1 MSEERIERLLTALA
15 GEVAAMRAEMATK
28 AEIAAL
34 RAEMARDVAALR
46 AEMARDLAALRAE
59 MATKDDFAREIA
71 TIRGEMATKDDFA
84 REIAT
89 IRGEMATKDDLAGV
103 ARNVDVTAIG
113 RQLRDLPAMKD
124 DITVLTA
131 IVQRLDNTMV
141 RQIADLLTEVR
152 AEHRRMDR
160 LLDRVRALEAEEP
173 TPVGP

>member
-1 MSEERIERLLTALA
+1 MSEVRIERLLAALA
-15 GEVAAMRAEMATK
+15 DEVAAMRAEMATK

-46 AEMARDLAALRAE
+46 AEMATKAEVAALRAE
-59 MATKDDFAREIA
+59 MATKE
-71 TIRGEMATKDDFA
+71 
-84 REIAT
+84 
-89 IRGEMATKDDLAGV
+89 DLAGV

-173 TPVGP
+173 APIES

>member
-15 GEVAAMRAEMATK
+15 DEVAALRAEMATK

-34 RAEMARDVAALR
+34 RAEMARD
-46 AEMARDLAALRAE
+46 MAALRAE
-59 MATKDDFAREIA
+59 MATKAEVAALRA
-71 TIRGEMATKDDFA
+71 EMATK
-84 REIAT
+84 E
-89 IRGEMATKDDLAGV
+89 DLVGV
-103 ARNVDVTAIG
+103 ARNVDVTAIS

-173 TPVGP
+173 APIES